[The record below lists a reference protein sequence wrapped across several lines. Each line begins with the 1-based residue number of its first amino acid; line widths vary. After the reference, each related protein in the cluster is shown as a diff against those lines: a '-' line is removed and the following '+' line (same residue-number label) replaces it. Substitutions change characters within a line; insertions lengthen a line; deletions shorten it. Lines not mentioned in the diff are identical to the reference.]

1 MSNGIPAMWMR
12 GGTSKGG
19 YFLYQDLPEDKVE
32 RDALLLRIMGSPDL
46 RQIDGMGGADA
57 LTSKVAIVRKSNR
70 SGVDIDYLFL
80 QVFVDKEIVTDSQNC
95 GNILAGVAPFA
106 IERDL
111 VELEIELLIKAGF
124 INIEISWS
132 NNENWLNYVSNLRLK
147 FPKLNL
153 GSASIRNKKS
163 IDDSIKIGCNYSMM
177 KGWDRDLLNYS
188 NSKNHLLIPGIKH
201 LKDLKQAIDLN
212 CKIIKIYP
220 VKDNIELINI
230 SQYKNIDFIAAGGLS
245 ISDIPLYKSLG
256 YKAIVIGDMGFKNNK
271 IDPKIYEWL
280 RRRSN

>member
-1 MSNGIPAMWMR
+1 MI
-12 GGTSKGG
+12 
-19 YFLYQDLPEDKVE
+19 
-32 RDALLLRIMGSPDL
+32 SPL
-46 RQIDGMGGADA
+46 EKKIIS
-57 LTSKVAIVRKSNR
+57 LKN
-70 SGVDIDYLFL
+70 L
-80 QVFVDKEIVTDSQNC
+80 SQNLFFLLIKPTK
-95 GNILAGVAPFA
+95 NIYTNT
-106 IERDL
+106 IESDL
-111 VELEIELLIKAGF
+111 FELEIELLIKAGF
-124 INIEISWS
+124 LNIEISWS

-153 GSASIRNKKS
+153 GCASIRNKKS

-177 KGWDRDLLNYS
+177 KGWDRDLLIYS

-245 ISDIPLYKSLG
+245 ISDLPLYKSLG
-256 YKAIVIGDMGFKNNK
+256 YKAIVIGDKGFKNK
-271 IDPKIYEWL
+271 RIDRKIYEWL
-280 RRRSN
+280 KKASN